1 MLDPKTFSVSLPPFP
16 LCFFPRQKVKK
27 KKERSGGH
35 GSGKE
40 EREQKIANL

>member
-27 KKERSGGH
+27 KRKVVVVMAVAR
-35 GSGKE
+35 K
-40 EREQKIANL
+40 RENKR